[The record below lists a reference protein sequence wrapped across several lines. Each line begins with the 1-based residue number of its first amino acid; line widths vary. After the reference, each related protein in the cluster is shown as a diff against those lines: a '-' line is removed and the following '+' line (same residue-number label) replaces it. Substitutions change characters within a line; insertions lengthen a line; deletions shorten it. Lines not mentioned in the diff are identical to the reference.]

1 MPGEVHGGVKT
12 MEKVLWSNLTEED
25 QNQEF
30 KVEVIFKNYTERYA
44 P

>member
-1 MPGEVHGGVKT
+1 

-44 P
+44 H